1 MRISPFL
8 FGYLD
13 VWFFEPCTT
22 FEVCNLGWPCFFG
35 EKGNFFTGGAAEKNF
50 DIKAGGFLMMEK
62 DSLCLR

>member
-1 MRISPFL
+1 MCGFL
-8 FGYLD
+8 SHVQLLRFVTWAGP
-13 VWFFEPCTT
+13 V
-22 FEVCNLGWPCFFG
+22 FFG